1 MYYRILEASL
11 QSHVFLTG
19 LQSASLTYLAYCMV
33 NHKEFFSEMSVT
45 YLSDGYRELDE
56 EDNKRMDLC
65 SPPLMAPGVVQRVR
79 SNQHRVVPIDG
90 VAFPS
95 DESRHRLVQSERSF
109 DEEVAKVQS
118 ENPIAGV
125 LKLFSRRNLGSI
137 KSRVTHCNK
146 FYPFT
151 KGQLQKHDPELYA
164 VFEILWEQIASWQD
178 EDDERPCVRFRKCWP
193 M

>member
-1 MYYRILEASL
+1 MF
-11 QSHVFLTG
+11 FLTA

-45 YLSDGYRELDE
+45 YLSNGYRELDE
-56 EDNKRMDLC
+56 GDRKRMDSC
-65 SPPLMAPGVVQRVR
+65 SPPLMAPGVVQRMR
-79 SNQHRVVPIDG
+79 SNQYRVLPIDG

-95 DESRHRLVQSERSF
+95 DESRHPLVQSERSF
-109 DEEVAKVQS
+109 DEEVTKVQS
-118 ENPIAGV
+118 HNPITGV
-125 LKLFSRRNLGSI
+125 LKLFSRRNSGPT

-151 KGQLQKHDPELYA
+151 KGQLKKHDPELYA
-164 VFEILWEQIASWQD
+164 VFENLWKQIASWQD
-178 EDDERPCVRFRKCWP
+178 EEDESPCGRFRKCWP

>member
-1 MYYRILEASL
+1 
-11 QSHVFLTG
+11 
-19 LQSASLTYLAYCMV
+19 MV

-56 EDNKRMDLC
+56 ADNKRMDLC

-79 SNQHRVVPIDG
+79 SNRYKVVPVDG
-90 VAFPS
+90 AACS
-95 DESRHRLVQSERSF
+95 LDESRHPLVQTERSF
-109 DEEVAKVQS
+109 NEKVTKEQPQ
-118 ENPIAGV
+118 NPITGV
-125 LKLFSRRNLGSI
+125 LKLLTRRKSDPI
-137 KSRVTHCNK
+137 KSRVMHCNK

-164 VFEILWEQIASWQD
+164 DFENLWKQIATWQD
-178 EDDERPCVRFRKCWP
+178 EDDERPCLRFQKCWP